1 MRLRHVRVCVHFV
14 DEKKDPPLFG
24 VHVAIAS
31 KAKRWINN
39 ALMSS
44 VNYSDMITYEYD
56 HLSIVQLWKGKYFK
70 MVHRI
75 CSFYVYDPM
84 YFPFIVMQKKKKKK
98 IMFVPLL
105 RYVYVG
111 GFNTLWQW
119 LFISE
124 IYKAIRISCNFF
136 FNFFFGFYS

>member
-1 MRLRHVRVCVHFV
+1 
-14 DEKKDPPLFG
+14 
-24 VHVAIAS
+24 
-31 KAKRWINN
+31 
-39 ALMSS
+39 
-44 VNYSDMITYEYD
+44 
-56 HLSIVQLWKGKYFK
+56 
-70 MVHRI
+70 
-75 CSFYVYDPM
+75 M
-84 YFPFIVMQKKKKKK
+84 YFPFIVMQKKKKK

-136 FNFFFGFYS
+136 FNFFLVFIHKYQMIFNLLEDNYYYYCIYIKEGLCKKE